1 MIRSENED
9 AWLVN
14 GTALTVASWIRDTLN
29 VSLSDSF
36 LALSVAD
43 GVGGAGIGAPAARAA
58 LQHIHS
64 GACASIDIDE
74 SLLRGL
80 IRSCDLKLHS
90 DLGLGSRTQGGAS
103 VGSVFLHNGHGWLV
117 LAGDCSATLFS
128 GSSILCDLQPPHLW
142 QWLRTGFKPPDG
154 CPPMPPFIDF
164 LGTGRGLTPIVCRW
178 LLQAGDRVVVYTDG
192 LGNRVETPELSDVL
206 RSRTVSAEACTHLI
220 DTVNERGGEDN
231 ATVLIVDIIECALAS
246 SCSGNRCEIVS
257 YPLAFVQDMAD
268 WLVRADLL
276 RDATSLL
283 ASNPDPIMRSHFTQ
297 HLLNA
302 MSGHYSPKP
311 PPN

>member
-64 GACASIDIDE
+64 GACASLDIDE

-90 DLGLGSRTQGGAS
+90 DLGLARII
-103 VGSVFLHNGHGWLV
+103 H
-117 LAGDCSATLFS
+117 
-128 GSSILCDLQPPHLW
+128 
-142 QWLRTGFKPPDG
+142 
-154 CPPMPPFIDF
+154 
-164 LGTGRGLTPIVCRW
+164 
-178 LLQAGDRVVVYTDG
+178 
-192 LGNRVETPELSDVL
+192 E
-206 RSRTVSAEACTHLI
+206 
-220 DTVNERGGEDN
+220 GEKHKGPWC
-231 ATVLIVDIIECALAS
+231 V
-246 SCSGNRCEIVS
+246 
-257 YPLAFVQDMAD
+257 
-268 WLVRADLL
+268 
-276 RDATSLL
+276 
-283 ASNPDPIMRSHFTQ
+283 
-297 HLLNA
+297 
-302 MSGHYSPKP
+302 
-311 PPN
+311 